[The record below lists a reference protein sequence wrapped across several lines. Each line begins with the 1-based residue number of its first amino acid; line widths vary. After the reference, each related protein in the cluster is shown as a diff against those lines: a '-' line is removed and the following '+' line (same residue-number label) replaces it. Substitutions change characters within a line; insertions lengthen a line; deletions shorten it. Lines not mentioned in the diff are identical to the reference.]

1 MNAVRVDFSPMANG
15 INSDDTVLNECSTFR
30 LEETL
35 MYNTFGMKY
44 LDFAFSWRGW
54 LQLPTHIQ
62 LRIFGGCYSLTANM
76 LLCGLFFLEN
86 KSFT

>member
-44 LDFAFSWRGW
+44 LDFAFSWRG
-54 LQLPTHIQ
+54 
-62 LRIFGGCYSLTANM
+62 
-76 LLCGLFFLEN
+76 
-86 KSFT
+86 